1 MPAVATSYLILL
13 VLVLVRV
20 SGIMLFA
27 PVFGTSE
34 VPPTI
39 RALMALAISVLIVPV
54 QAVSRVPL
62 PTSIVDLALMLAAET
77 MIGLTLG
84 LGIMILFS
92 AFQLTGQMIG
102 QLSGMS
108 LGDVYNPSFNDSV
121 PLLSNFLYLTT
132 LAAYMLI
139 GGHRLLMAGLLDSF
153 QAIPPG
159 TAVMPEG
166 TERLLVNLFTESFE
180 LGVRA
185 AAPATVALLL
195 ATVVLGLVS
204 RSLPQLNILAL
215 GFGFNGLV
223 TFGVLS
229 ITVGGACW
237 LLQERLEP
245 TVDMLLETLLP
256 ITSPQPSR

>member
-1 MPAVATSYLILL
+1 MPSFVTGYLILL
-13 VLVLVRV
+13 ILVLVRT

-27 PVFGTSE
+27 PVFGTNE
-34 VPPTI
+34 TPPTF
-39 RALMALAISVLIVPV
+39 RALLALTISVLVVPV
-54 QAVSRVPL
+54 QAVAKVPL
-62 PTSIVDLALMLAAET
+62 PTSLIDLGVMLVGET

-139 GGHRLLMAGLLDSF
+139 GGHRLLMGGLLDSF

-159 TAVMPEG
+159 MAVLPEG
-166 TERLLVNLFTESFE
+166 SERLVVNLFTESFE
-180 LGVRA
+180 LGIRA
-185 AAPATVALLL
+185 AAPASVALLL

-215 GFGFNGLV
+215 GFGFNAIV
-223 TFGVLS
+223 TFSVLS
-229 ITVGGACW
+229 ITIGGACW

-245 TVDMLLETLLP
+245 TIDLLLETLV
-256 ITSPQPSR
+256 PSSTPHPPR